1 MLLPIIAYG
10 DPLLKEQGSSI
21 SADYPNLDVLIRNMY
36 ETMYNSKGVGL
47 AAHQVGL
54 PIRLF
59 VVDCSPFDEEEPGLS
74 NFKKTFINAEILK
87 EEGEEWLFNEGCL
100 SIPDIREDVSRKPK
114 ISLRFFDEK
123 FNEHTEVYEGL
134 AARVI
139 QHELDHTN
147 GILFT
152 DYLSSLRKTTLKR
165 RLRDIMTGNISPG
178 YRMRFPSIK
187 KRKK

>member
-1 MLLPIIAYG
+1 MLLPIVAYG
-10 DPLLKEQGSSI
+10 DPVLKQKGSLI
-21 SADYPNLDVLIRNMY
+21 SASYPNLVVLIANMY

-59 VVDCSPFDEEEPGLS
+59 IVDCSPFDEEDPTLS
-74 NFKKTFINAEILK
+74 TFKKTFINAEIL
-87 EEGEEWLFNEGCL
+87 EEVGEEWMFNEGCL
-100 SIPDIREDVSRKPK
+100 SIPEVREDVFRKPK
-114 ISLRFFDEK
+114 ITIQFFDEN
-123 FNEHTEVYEGL
+123 FIEYTETYEGL

-139 QHELDHTN
+139 QHEFDHTN

-165 RLRDIMTGNISPG
+165 KLRDIMNGNISPG
-178 YRMRFPSIK
+178 YRMRFPGIKK
-187 KRKK
+187 KRK

>member
-1 MLLPIIAYG
+1 MLLPIVAYG
-10 DPLLKEQGSSI
+10 DPILKEQGSSI
-21 SADYPNLDVLIRNMY
+21 NPSYPNLDVLIENMY
-36 ETMYNSKGVGL
+36 DTMYNSKGVGL

-59 VVDCSPFDEEEPGLS
+59 IVDCSPFVEEEPTLS
-74 NFKKTFINAEILK
+74 NFKKTFINAQILK
-87 EEGEEWLFNEGCL
+87 EEGEEWMFNEGCL
-100 SIPDIREDVSRKPK
+100 SIPEIREDVSRKPK
-114 ISLRFFDEK
+114 ITLNYYDEN
-123 FNEHTEVYEGL
+123 FIEYTENFEGL

-165 RLRDIMTGNISPG
+165 KLRDIMNGNITPG
-178 YRMRFPSIK
+178 YRMRFTNTK
-187 KRKK
+187 KRNK

>member
-1 MLLPIIAYG
+1 MLLPIVAYG
-10 DPLLKEQGSSI
+10 DPILKEHGCSI
-21 SADYPNLDVLIRNMY
+21 NADYPNLDALISNMY

-59 VVDCSPFDEEEPGLS
+59 IIDCSPFNEEEPALI

-87 EEGEEWLFNEGCL
+87 EEWLFNEGCL
-100 SIPDIREDVSRKPK
+100 SIPDIREEVSRKPK

-123 FNEHTEVYEGL
+123 FVEHTEVYEGIS
-134 AARVI
+134 ARVI

-178 YRMRFPSIK
+178 YRMRFPKIK
-187 KRKK
+187 KGKK